1 MSMLILLWML
11 VTVSLPV
18 TAQHVIQVNP
28 RRGYDNKYCLEK
40 RFSCKT
46 LSYALNNVNYSNTT
60 VELSGGS
67 IILSTAYTLS
77 ILSNFTIVGNGIT
90 TTTIQCNSTNTG
102 LSFVGMS
109 NLTIA
114 NLTISNCSMLQ
125 DSTTWNGSSLVQYPS
140 AITIHNSTN
149 VTIHSVS
156 FTLNNGIGL
165 SVVNTGGVVTIYGST
180 FDGNYVSDNDHHPGG
195 GGLYIEFPFCFSDK
209 YPDSVPPQNIL
220 NSNSSYTISDCHF
233 YNNTAVKL
241 NPPPLDEDVTPFPCA
256 EQTFGH
262 GGGMSV
268 FFRGN
273 STNNIINIIN
283 TDFVNNTAVWGG
295 GLFVEF
301 NHYTNNNTL
310 TVEYSQFSDNSCVD
324 SDNPDGTV
332 GGGVQIA
339 YAPYGSSILPSHNS
353 VTFSQCSFTHNTAYW
368 GGGVSYVIVTER
380 HATGTN
386 SLYFTNCRWQ
396 HNEAKFGA
404 AVDLSLYRSLTSGV
418 AQAVVFESCSFV
430 NNNAVYNIMIG
441 QFELQGAG
449 TVYANSI
456 PICLKEQI
464 EFITNA
470 GSALVLS
477 TSYINISDECNV
489 TFIENKGLRG
499 GAISLLTSSWMIVGK
514 NTNISFARNQADEV
528 GGAIFAEVYNE
539 HNVISEWNCFI
550 QYSDTTTSPDEWNT
564 TIIFQ
569 DNECDRKG
577 HSIYATTIRCCVWG
591 KHYASID
598 DNDVREVFH
607 WNSFKFTGTSSL
619 ADTNEIATATTYYS
633 IPASGTKVTVSPG
646 EKHHLQLNQ
655 SDDEGH
661 RANNIF
667 FVQSSN
673 PKIGSLDNRSIYIY
687 SDIMQMYGE
696 PDTTVNVTLT
706 SMGPMAST
714 ATLNITFGDCPPGY
728 VVDDSNKPSNKVSCK
743 CANEYPT
750 RLPGIDSC
758 DDDLYQAYITKYY
771 WGGIYVKTE
780 YHDALVT
787 EEQLFVTA
795 LCPQG
800 YCYHD
805 SQYKTLLPNDK
816 SNVDFC
822 SEKNR
827 NGTICGECKDGYSIS
842 SRLTCIQCDNGTMK
856 GIFLFILYE
865 CLPALLFVY
874 AILIFN
880 INIIGYWNSLIFYFQ
895 IVGTLNLYARK
906 SPDDYNDVVAIFIR
920 IHQNIFEIWNLEFFQ
935 NVIPQTCYI
944 NGMKNIF
951 ELNWLRMT
959 TLLFPIGL
967 IVVLC
972 MFKYYCA
979 CFWCNN
985 LPICNRCEPNYNRV
999 TRIWQSWFGEA
1010 SLLHGLAAFIVV
1022 SYTRVT
1028 LLSIYFLI
1036 FTPLYHDHTS
1046 TFETRVYLV
1055 GTMKYFSK
1063 EHLVYALP
1071 AIFLLSISAMLPCYL
1086 ILRPLLLRKIFP
1098 RCLAEGQRDRCDP
1111 PCCCWGSHGT
1121 RGKVNQMLKEFY
1133 GPFKD
1138 NRQWYSGLFF
1148 FYRFI
1153 FYVILAFTPS
1163 LEIQYCVQQCV
1174 LIFML
1179 LVHSL
1184 AQPYDE
1190 KFNVANI
1197 VDALIFCNLNLIN
1210 ALAVYNYYSVVDVQ
1224 GESNAAVISQLV
1236 LVYLPLVYVPVR
1248 FFWWARKACCRYD
1261 RPNDQGEQQGEQ
1273 APILG
1278 RNNNV
1283 RNYNGRELILSAR
1296 SADSF
1301 NMEEQREEQ
1310 REMMEESF
1318 QQHTINEGSYV
1329 VVNRD

>member
-1 MSMLILLWML
+1 MSLLILLWML
-11 VTVSLPV
+11 VTISLPV

-28 RRGYDNKYCLEK
+28 RHGFDNKYCLEET
-40 RFSCKT
+40 FSCKT
-46 LSYALNNVNYSNTT
+46 LSYALGGVNYSNTT

-77 ILSNFTIVGNGIT
+77 DLSNFAIVGNGIT
-90 TTTIQCNSTNTG
+90 ATTIQCNSTNTG
-102 LSFVGMS
+102 LSFVGM
-109 NLTIA
+109 NDLTIA

-125 DSTTWNGSSLVQYPS
+125 NSTTWNGSSLVQYPS
-140 AITIHNSTN
+140 AITIHNSTD

-165 SVVNTGGVVTIYGST
+165 SMVNTGGVVTIYGSA
-180 FDGNYVSDNDHHPGG
+180 FDGNYVSDSDHHPGG
-195 GGLYIEFPFCFSDK
+195 GGVYIEFPFCFSDK
-209 YPDSVPPQNIL
+209 YPDSVPPQNDL

-233 YNNTAVKL
+233 YNNTAAKL
-241 NPPPLDEDVTPFPCA
+241 NPPLPFDKDVTPFPCA

-273 STNNIINIIN
+273 STNNIIDIIN

-301 NHYTNNNTL
+301 NHYTNGNTL
-310 TVEYSQFSDNSCVD
+310 NVERSQFSNNSCVD

-339 YAPYGSSILPSHNS
+339 YAPYDSSILPSHNS
-353 VTFSQCSFTHNTAYW
+353 VTFSQCTFTHNTAYW

-386 SLYFTNCRWQ
+386 SLHFTNCQWQ

-430 NNNAVYNIMIG
+430 NNSAVYNIMIG

-477 TSYINISDECNV
+477 TSYANISDECNV

-514 NTNISFARNQADEV
+514 NTNISFIGNHADEV
-528 GGAIFAEVYNE
+528 GGAIFAEVSNE

-550 QYSDTTTSPDEWNT
+550 QYSDTTTSPDDWNT
-564 TIIFQ
+564 TIVFQ
-569 DNECDRKG
+569 DNECDQIG

-591 KHYASID
+591 KHYASVDED
-598 DNDVREVFH
+598 DIREVFH
-607 WNSFKFTGTSSL
+607 WNSFKFTGTSNVT
-619 ADTNEIATATTYYS
+619 DTNEIATATTYYS
-633 IPASGTKVTVSPG
+633 IPANGTKVTVSPG
-646 EKHHLQLNQ
+646 EKHHLQLNK

-667 FVQSSN
+667 FVQSSD

-687 SDIMQMYGE
+687 SDIMQIYGK
-696 PDTTVNVTLT
+696 PATTVNVTLT
-706 SMGPMAST
+706 SLGPMAST
-714 ATLNITFGDCPPGY
+714 ATLNVTFGDCPPGY

-758 DDDLYQAYITKYY
+758 NDDLYQAYITKYY

-780 YHDALVT
+780 YHDTLVT

-800 YCYHD
+800 YCYHNF
-805 SQYKTLLPNDK
+805 QYKTLLPNDK
-816 SNVDFC
+816 SSVDFC
-822 SEKNR
+822 SDQNR

-842 SRLTCIQCDNGTMK
+842 SRSTCIQCDNWTTK

-880 INIIGYWNSLIFYFQ
+880 INITGYWNSLIFYFQ
-895 IVGTLNLYARK
+895 VVGTLKLYTRK
-906 SPDDYNDVVAIFIR
+906 SPDDYGDVAAVFIR
-920 IHQNIFEIWNLEFFQ
+920 MHQNIFEIWNLEFFQ
-935 NVIPQTCYI
+935 SVIPQTCYI
-944 NGMKNIF
+944 KGMKNIF
-951 ELNWLRMT
+951 ELNGLRMT

-967 IVVLC
+967 IVALYV
-972 MFKYYCA
+972 FTNYCA

-985 LPICNRCEPNYNRV
+985 RCRQKYNKFSRK
-999 TRIWQSWFGEA
+999 WQSWFGEA
-1010 SLLHGLAAFIVV
+1010 SLLHGLAAFIIV

-1028 LLSIYFLI
+1028 LLSINFLI
-1036 FTPLYHDHTS
+1036 STPLYHDHTS

-1086 ILRPLLLRKIFP
+1086 ILRPFLLREIFP
-1098 RCLAEGQRDRCDP
+1098 RCLAEGQRDKCNP
-1111 PCCCWGSHGT
+1111 PCCCWRSHGT
-1121 RGKVNQMLKEFY
+1121 RGKVDQMLKEFY
-1133 GPFKD
+1133 GPFK
-1138 NRQWYSGLFF
+1138 NNCQWYSGFF
-1148 FYRFI
+1148 FMYRFT
-1153 FYVILAFTPS
+1153 FYIVLAFTPS

-1184 AQPYDE
+1184 AQPYDKKHSFAN
-1190 KFNVANI
+1190 KF
-1197 VDALIFCNLNLIN
+1197 DALIFCNLNLIN

-1224 GESNAAVISQLV
+1224 GESDTALGF
-1236 LVYLPLVYVPVR
+1236 LLLFVYLPLIYVPFRFIWWVR
-1248 FFWWARKACCRYD
+1248 
-1261 RPNDQGEQQGEQ
+1261 RPNYQDEQGER
-1273 APILG
+1273 APILQP
-1278 RNNNV
+1278 NNNLQ
-1283 RNYNGRELILSAR
+1283 NYSGQMGLSER

-1301 NMEEQREEQ
+1301 NIEEQRK
-1310 REMMEESF
+1310 MMEESF
-1318 QQHTINEGSYV
+1318 QQHTINENSYDV
-1329 VVNRD
+1329 IDNN